1 MTTKNFDDV
10 LTTTRD
16 ARGVVTLTLNDPARF
31 NALGAEMLSALQQ
44 ALDDAGRDES
54 VRVVVLAAAGKAFCA
69 GHNLKDMAANPEL
82 AYYQKLFAQCSR
94 MMLTI
99 HKLPV
104 PVIARV
110 QGMATA
116 AGCQLVA
123 QCDLAVAADSASFA
137 TSGIHYGLFCATPS
151 VPLVRNVPAKRAMEM
166 LLTGDFIDAPTA
178 LAQGL
183 LNRVVPADALD
194 AEVEK
199 LVESILQKPRVAV
212 AMGKAL
218 VYQQRELGIDAAYQ
232 LAGQTMAT
240 TETPMLEDVGRWA
253 EAFLRPTVLVEF
265 AALAACLGLAW
276 LLVSLL
282 QRGLHRGDPR
292 SILFGTRIVDGALF
306 PLALLCLAYVAR
318 TVLLQWVPLAVFK
331 VAVPVLVSLVVIR
344 IGVKVLQ
351 VAYPD
356 AAWVRPI
363 ERSISWLAWLGMVLW
378 VTGLLPLVLEE

>member
-1 MTTKNFDDV
+1 MTIPNSDE
-10 LTTTRD
+10 LLLITRD
-16 ARGVVTLTLNDPARF
+16 TRGVITLTLNDPARF
-31 NALGAEMLSALQQ
+31 NALGSEMLTALQQ
-44 ALDDAGRDES
+44 ALDEAGRDEA

-69 GHNLKDMAANPEL
+69 GHNLKDMAANPDL

-123 QCDLAVAADSASFA
+123 QCDLAAAADSASFA

-166 LLTGDFIDAPTA
+166 LLTGDFMDAPTA

-183 LNRVVPADALD
+183 VNRVVSADALD
-194 AEVEK
+194 AEVDQ
-199 LVESILQKPRVAV
+199 LVQSILQKPRVAV

-240 TETPMLEDVGRWA
+240 NMM
-253 EAFLRPTVLVEF
+253 
-265 AALAACLGLAW
+265 
-276 LLVSLL
+276 
-282 QRGLHRGDPR
+282 
-292 SILFGTRIVDGALF
+292 
-306 PLALLCLAYVAR
+306 
-318 TVLLQWVPLAVFK
+318 
-331 VAVPVLVSLVVIR
+331 
-344 IGVKVLQ
+344 
-351 VAYPD
+351 D
-356 AAWVRPI
+356 AAAQEGARAFAEKRQP
-363 ERSISWLAWLGMVLW
+363 AWKR
-378 VTGLLPLVLEE
+378 